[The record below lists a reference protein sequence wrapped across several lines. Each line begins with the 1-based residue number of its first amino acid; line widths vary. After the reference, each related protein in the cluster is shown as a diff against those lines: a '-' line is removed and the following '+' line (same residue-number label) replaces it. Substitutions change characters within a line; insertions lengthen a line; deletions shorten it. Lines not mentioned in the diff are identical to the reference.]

1 MYVFSASIMLYFFTP
16 NILQAE
22 LIKHIGKV
30 KLFST
35 PSKLK
40 IAKVYD
46 AGIQIESSEKKLL
59 SEIISEVSMR
69 GTLHLNA
76 WLVVVA

>member
-1 MYVFSASIMLYFFTP
+1 M
-16 NILQAE
+16 
-22 LIKHIGKV
+22 GKV
-30 KLFST
+30 KLLST

-40 IAKVYD
+40 AAKVYD
-46 AGIQIESSEKKLL
+46 SGIKIEASEKKLL
-59 SEIISEVSMR
+59 SEIMSEVSMR